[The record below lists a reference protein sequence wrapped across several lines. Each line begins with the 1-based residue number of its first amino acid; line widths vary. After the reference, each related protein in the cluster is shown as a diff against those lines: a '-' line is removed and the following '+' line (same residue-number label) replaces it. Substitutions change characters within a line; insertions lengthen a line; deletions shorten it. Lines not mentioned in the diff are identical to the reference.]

1 MNLDAKSENLM
12 ASYKILCTSSGP
24 RVCEALLLIECLCP
38 FKGSLIQ
45 GQSIGSLRSGM
56 LNGNSLK
63 HFLLFQVLAE
73 CKLWYQRSWECAY
86 GFRTKYFLQL
96 WPLYMDMNRN
106 CCLVTTSGLC
116 DSCTCNTIINPGASS
131 SLQSDQANICII
143 FCLFANPTL

>member
-1 MNLDAKSENLM
+1 MFLPLFIVFKTRKAAKTYGAPCTEGRFMNLDAKSENLM

-73 CKLWYQRSWECAY
+73 CKL
-86 GFRTKYFLQL
+86 
-96 WPLYMDMNRN
+96 
-106 CCLVTTSGLC
+106 
-116 DSCTCNTIINPGASS
+116 
-131 SLQSDQANICII
+131 
-143 FCLFANPTL
+143 